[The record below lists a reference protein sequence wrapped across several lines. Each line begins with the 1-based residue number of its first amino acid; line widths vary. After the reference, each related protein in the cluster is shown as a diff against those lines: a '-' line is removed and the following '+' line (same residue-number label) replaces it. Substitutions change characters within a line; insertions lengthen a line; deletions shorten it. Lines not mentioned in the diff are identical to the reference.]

1 MLVSEHNNGIRAWDP
16 LVDLPRLVEVN
27 TAAGLLFAAHG
38 LVLPD
43 DNPTNE
49 LLAADH
55 VLVATAPHPVGF
67 AILNKLDGHAH
78 LAELAVH
85 PDYGR
90 RGIGSALLRR
100 SRVWAEDQG
109 YRSLTLTTFAD
120 IPWNA
125 PFYAARGFAEFTES
139 DWGPGLRD
147 QWAAEREAGIMVAP
161 RIAMICSW

>member
-1 MLVSEHNNGIRAWDP
+1 VLVSETNTGIRAWDP
-16 LVDLPRLVEVN
+16 IVDLPRLVEVS
-27 TAAGLLFAAHG
+27 TAADALFAEHG
-38 LVLPD
+38 LELPP

-55 VLVATAPHPVGF
+55 VLVANAPHPVGF
-67 AILNKLDGHAH
+67 AFLNKLDGHAH
-78 LAELAVH
+78 LAGLAVH

-109 YRSLTLTTFAD
+109 YRAITLTTFAD
-120 IPWNA
+120 VPWNA
-125 PFYAARGFAEFTES
+125 PFYAARGFTEFPAE

-147 QWAAEREAGIMVAP
+147 QWEAERVAGIMVAP
-161 RIAMICSW
+161 RIAMISSW

>member
-1 MLVSEHNNGIRAWDP
+1 MSENNSGIRSWDP

-27 TAAGLLFAAHG
+27 TAAGALFAEHG
-38 LVLPD
+38 LVLPED
-43 DNPTNE
+43 SPANE

-55 VLVATAPHPVGF
+55 VLVAVAPHPVGF
-67 AILNKLDGHAH
+67 AIVNKLDDHAH

-90 RGIGSALLRR
+90 RGIGTALLHR
-100 SRVWAEDQG
+100 SRVWAEEQG
-109 YRSLTLTTFAD
+109 FRALTLTTFVD

-125 PFYAARGFAEFTES
+125 PFYAARGFTEFPEPE
-139 DWGPGLRD
+139 WGPGLRD

-161 RIAMICSW
+161 RVAMISAW

>member
-1 MLVSEHNNGIRAWDP
+1 MQVSEHNNGVRSWDP
-16 LVDLPRLVEVN
+16 LVDLPRLVEVD
-27 TAAGLLFAAHG
+27 TAAGALFDEHG
-38 LVLPD
+38 LALPE

-55 VLVATAPHPVGF
+55 VLVAVAPHPVGF
-67 AILNKLDGHAH
+67 SIVNKLDDHAH

-100 SRVWAEDQG
+100 SCDWAREQG
-109 YRSLTLTTFAD
+109 YASITLTTFVD

-125 PFYAARGFAEFTES
+125 PWYAARGFTELAEDE
-139 DWGPGLRD
+139 WGPGLRA
-147 QWAAEREAGIMVAP
+147 QWEAEREAGIMVAP
-161 RIAMICSW
+161 RVVMIRRW